1 MISSSASA
9 TRSTRVSRAI
19 SASSRYSAGMS
30 SSTTLP
36 FSRWRAFM
44 WTTSMTPARQ
54 SAEVTRSATQKTPV
68 AVTETLN
75 LA

>member
-1 MISSSASA
+1 M
-9 TRSTRVSRAI
+9 RSRAAI
-19 SASSRYSAGMS
+19 GAG
-30 SSTTLP
+30 
-36 FSRWRAFM
+36 
-44 WTTSMTPARQ
+44 TTSMTPARQ